1 MKRVY
6 ALLTLVM
13 LTIAAAGQTLN
24 VRVGSVVYQFP
35 ADQTGEMTYSGGT
48 TLTVMGKTFAL
59 AEITSMTVDNTSVTD
74 GAVGVTYNGTS
85 ATVRVAGNVA

>member
-48 TLTVMGKTFAL
+48 TLTVMRVCQNRHILLFVFLQARHGKIL
-59 AEITSMTVDNTSVTD
+59 SMPLF
-74 GAVGVTYNGTS
+74 
-85 ATVRVAGNVA
+85 

>member
-35 ADQTGEMTYSGGT
+35 ADYE
-48 TLTVMGKTFAL
+48 
-59 AEITSMTVDNTSVTD
+59 
-74 GAVGVTYNGTS
+74 GVS
-85 ATVRVAGNVA
+85 K